1 MTPEP
6 TMSPDTPQ
14 TPPAQTPSG
23 APARADDSLIAY
35 PSAFPI
41 KVMGLHQPAFVEAVV
56 AIAQTH
62 DPAFVPDKLEHRP
75 SRSGT
80 YLGLTVTVTAT
91 SREQLD
97 AIYRA
102 LTSHPLVKY
111 VL

>member
-1 MTPEP
+1 
-6 TMSPDTPQ
+6 MSQSDQ
-14 TPPAQTPSG
+14 TPPL
-23 APARADDSLIAY
+23 PASPTIPHEESFIAY

-41 KVMGLHQPAFVEAVV
+41 KVMGVHHETFIEAVV
-56 AIAQTH
+56 AIVREHAPDF
-62 DPAFVPDKLEHRP
+62 DPAHLEHRP
-75 SRSGT
+75 SSTGK

-97 AIYRA
+97 NIYRG